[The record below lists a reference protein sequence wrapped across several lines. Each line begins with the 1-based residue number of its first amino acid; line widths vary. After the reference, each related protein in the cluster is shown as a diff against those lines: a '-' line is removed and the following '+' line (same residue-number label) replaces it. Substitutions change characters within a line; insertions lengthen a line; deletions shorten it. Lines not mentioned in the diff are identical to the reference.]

1 MYNILRLVSLLILF
15 SNLLSK
21 DLDDKELIF
30 IYNAKSGFI
39 NELVDF
45 AHKIISP
52 ETYESNLCA
61 ITYGT
66 FKMEK
71 RWVDYIQSLPIKCVF
86 TYRDKLSEHKIKNVN
101 LPAVFLSDGRELKE
115 IIFSR
120 EINNLSDLQQLIEI
134 VDIKLEENG
143 METKKQKEVTLTD
156 DEWQNKLTP
165 EEYHILR
172 EKGTERP
179 FTGKYDKFY
188 EDGKYKCAGCNTE
201 LFVSDTKYNSGCGW
215 PAFYESLPGKI
226 EESPDN
232 SLGKARVEITC
243 EKCGGHIGHVFND
256 GPQPTGLRYC
266 VNSASLDFEPEKKE

>member
-1 MYNILRLVSLLILF
+1 M
-15 SNLLSK
+15 
-21 DLDDKELIF
+21 
-30 IYNAKSGFI
+30 
-39 NELVDF
+39 
-45 AHKIISP
+45 
-52 ETYESNLCA
+52 
-61 ITYGT
+61 
-66 FKMEK
+66 
-71 RWVDYIQSLPIKCVF
+71 PIKCVF

-101 LPAVFLSDGRELKE
+101 LPAVFLRNGRELKE

-143 METKKQKEVTLTD
+143 METKKQKGSTLTD

-232 SLGKARVEITC
+232 SLGMARVEITC

>member
-61 ITYGT
+61 IIYGT

-232 SLGKARVEITC
+232 SLGMARVEITC
-243 EKCGGHIGHVFND
+243 EKCGGHLGHVFND